1 MKKYKFL
8 IFILAM
14 FIVLCNMAACGKVR
28 YNAELY
34 DDASDRINEDFASE
48 NLVRISP
55 DDDYP
60 TSLTFIVTGEEEY
73 NRIFKENID
82 ELKVDFD
89 KQMII
94 VYTFRTVSH
103 RKVKLYSLNI
113 KDDVLKITYKEEEKY
128 GVGDASRPYQRWFA
142 VKLDKTTITSVL
154 FEKKV
159 N

>member
-1 MKKYKFL
+1 MKRYK
-8 IFILAM
+8 ITAVC
-14 FIVLCNMAACGKVR
+14 IVLLIVLSVFPACGKVK

-34 DDASDRINEDFASE
+34 YDASDWINGDFASG

-55 DDDYP
+55 YDDYP

-103 RKVKLYSLNI
+103 RKARLYSLNI
-113 KDDVLKITYKEEEKY
+113 KGDALKITYKEEEKY

-154 FEKKV
+154 FEKK

>member
-1 MKKYKFL
+1 
-8 IFILAM
+8 M
-14 FIVLCNMAACGKVR
+14 FIVLCNMAACGKVK

-34 DDASDRINEDFASE
+34 DDASDWINEDFASE

-73 NRIFKENID
+73 SRIFKENID

-103 RKVKLYSLNI
+103 RKAELYSLNI
-113 KDDVLKITYKEEEKY
+113 KDDALKITYKEEEKY

-142 VKLDKTTITSVL
+142 VKLDKTIVSTVL

>member
-1 MKKYKFL
+1 MKRYKITVVCSVL
-8 IFILAM
+8 L
-14 FIVLCNMAACGKVR
+14 IVLSSLSACGKVK

-34 DDASDRINEDFASE
+34 YDVSGWINEDFASE

-55 DDDYP
+55 YDDYP

-82 ELKVDFD
+82 ELKIDFD

-103 RKVKLYSLNI
+103 RKARLYSLNI
-113 KDDVLKITYKEEEKY
+113 KEEKY
-128 GVGDASRPYQRWFA
+128 GVGDASSPYQRWFA
-142 VKLDKTTITSVL
+142 VKLDKTIVSSVL
-154 FEKKV
+154 FEEKS
-159 N
+159 

>member
-14 FIVLCNMAACGKVR
+14 FIVLCNMAACGKVK

-34 DDASDRINEDFASE
+34 DDASDWINEDFASE

-73 NRIFKENID
+73 SRIFKENID

-103 RKVKLYSLNI
+103 RKAELYSLNI
-113 KDDVLKITYKEEEKY
+113 KDDALKITYKEEEKY

-142 VKLDKTTITSVL
+142 VKLDKTIVSTVL

>member
-1 MKKYKFL
+1 MKRYKITAFFTVL
-8 IFILAM
+8 L
-14 FIVLCNMAACGKVR
+14 IVLSSLSACGKIK

-34 DDASDRINEDFASE
+34 DGASDWINEDFASG
-48 NLVRISP
+48 NLVRINP

-103 RKVKLYSLNI
+103 RKAELYSLNI
-113 KDDVLKITYKEEEKY
+113 KDDALKITYKEEEKY

-142 VKLDKTTITSVL
+142 VKLDKATITSVL
-154 FEKKV
+154 FEKK

>member
-1 MKKYKFL
+1 MKRYKITAFFTVL
-8 IFILAM
+8 L
-14 FIVLCNMAACGKVR
+14 IVLSVFPACGKVK

-34 DDASDRINEDFASE
+34 YDASDWINEDFASG

-55 DDDYP
+55 YDDYP
-60 TSLTFIVTGEEEY
+60 TSLNFIVTGEEEY

-103 RKVKLYSLNI
+103 RKARLYSLNI
-113 KDDVLKITYKEEEKY
+113 KDDALKITYKEEEKY

-142 VKLDKTTITSVL
+142 VKLDKAIVSSVL
-154 FEKKV
+154 FEKK

>member
-1 MKKYKFL
+1 MKRYKITAFFTVL
-8 IFILAM
+8 L
-14 FIVLCNMAACGKVR
+14 IVLSSLSACGKIK

-34 DDASDRINEDFASE
+34 DGASDWINEDFASG

-55 DDDYP
+55 YDDYP
-60 TSLTFIVTGEEEY
+60 TSLNFIVTGEEEY

-103 RKVKLYSLNI
+103 RKAELYSLNI
-113 KDDVLKITYKEEEKY
+113 KDDALKITYKEEEKY

-142 VKLDKTTITSVL
+142 VKLDKATITSVL
-154 FEKKV
+154 FEKK